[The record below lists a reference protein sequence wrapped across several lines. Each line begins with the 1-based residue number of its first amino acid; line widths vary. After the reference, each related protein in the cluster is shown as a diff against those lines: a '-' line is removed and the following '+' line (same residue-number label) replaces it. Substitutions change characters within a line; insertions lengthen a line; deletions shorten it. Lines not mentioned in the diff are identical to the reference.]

1 MLNSAI
7 DDIRREKAVFIRD
20 TEYLKETALDDMV
33 DERMDAVESVFER
46 ETVEDLMEAAE
57 MVKKL
62 SGEEDVTTESAEVE
76 KILNAKE
83 DISFEEVI
91 GI

>member
-33 DERMDAVESVFER
+33 DERMDVVESVFER

-76 KILNAKE
+76 RILNAKE
-83 DISFEEVI
+83 NISFEDVI
-91 GI
+91 SI